1 MPRYDVKCP
10 EGHYF
15 EVFQALSEFK
25 REHECACGRE
35 GQIVITSPPQFN
47 VDNVDRVDY
56 TVSAGQNF
64 TNRRERDNWLKAH
77 NAHIMGDDSVSR
89 EMMARRSELVEEMR
103 EVESRG
109 GNWKQHLAEK
119 SAAEQAAKEARMK
132 AAGVS
137 VQALTKEEQA
147 AVQWEDTVQEADFMS
162 PTLHGTAAD
171 GTRWAK
177 MALPKERVPEPFF
190 D

>member
-1 MPRYDVKCP
+1 MPRYDVKCS

-15 EVFQALSEFK
+15 EIFQSLSEFV
-25 REHECACGRE
+25 REHLCACGRT
-35 GQIVITSPPQFN
+35 GQIVITKPAFFN

-64 TNRRERDNWLKAH
+64 TNRRERDAWLKAN
-77 NAHIMGDDSVSR
+77 NAYIMGEDSVSR
-89 EMMARRSELVEEMR
+89 EMFARRNELVEEKR

-109 GNWKQHLAEK
+109 GNWRQHLVEK
-119 SAAEQAAKEARMK
+119 SAAEQAEKEARMK

-137 VQALTKEEQA
+137 VHALTKEEQA
-147 AVQWEDTVQEADFMS
+147 AVQWEDTVQESEFMS
-162 PTLHGTAAD
+162 PTKCGVLDD
-171 GTRWAK
+171 GTKWAK
-177 MALPKERVPEPFF
+177 MALPTERVPEPFF